1 MNQSIDKVA
10 VLGAGVMGAQIA
22 GHFANAGIPGLLYDI
37 NQELAQKG
45 VDGLTK
51 MKPAPLYKPKN
62 ADLVEACNYDEH
74 LKKLNEVDLVIEA
87 VAERLDIKHAVYNNI
102 VPHLK
107 ESVIMTSNTSGIPL
121 SDLISVLPDHL
132 KKRFMITH
140 FFNPPRY
147 MRLLELIKG
156 PDTDEAVYE
165 MIAEFGEDVLGKGI
179 VHAKDTPNFI
189 GNRIGVLGMS
199 VTMNTAIKNG
209 LTVEEVDK
217 LTGTVIGR
225 PKSATFRTADVV
237 GLDTMI
243 NVSNT
248 SYKNLPDDEEREEFK
263 IPIFLQK
270 LVDDG
275 NLGAKTK
282 AGFYKKT
289 DEGILSVDLKT
300 GEYGPQKKVRF
311 DGFRLAKDRQTSN
324 EKLKAM
330 AYSDDKGGKFF
341 WEILSRTL
349 IYSANRLPEISDD
362 IINIDN
368 AMKWG
373 YGWESGPFEVWDG
386 IGVRESVERMEKE
399 GRKVPQ
405 WVNDMLASGRESFY
419 ELKDGNRTY
428 FDVLSSTVKT
438 EEQSKKSINL
448 NLHKTG
454 GNVVKKDW
462 SASLIDLGDGVLNVE
477 FHSVLQPTLNPIDGS
492 LAQTISDGMDLLEAD
507 KYQALVIGH
516 QGANFCAG
524 ANLANMIQA
533 IEASAWDQMNE
544 RIKELQDLTQRIRFS
559 KAPVVAAPHH
569 LTLGGGF
576 ELIAPAAH
584 RVAAGEL
591 YIGAV
596 EVGVGLIPGAG
607 GNLRLILNLMENS
620 GKGRIN
626 SFQVS
631 QKAFETIGFAKVATS
646 ADEAKFLGYLLKSD
660 TVIINN
666 DHRILAAKQ
675 KALAMVND
683 SYKPPQYR
691 DDLKLPGT
699 GGRTAMAMA
708 LKGFKAQGKISSHDE
723 FIAKKLAFVLTGGDK
738 AGLTKTVDE
747 QYLLDIEREAF
758 VSLAGESLTQ
768 DRIRYMLK
776 KGKPLRN

>member
-62 ADLVEACNYDEH
+62 VDLVEPCNYDEH

-121 SDLISVLPDHL
+121 SDLISVLPAHL

-199 VTMNTAIKNG
+199 VTMNTAMKNG

-248 SYKNLPDDEEREEFK
+248 SFENLPDDEEREEFK
-263 IPIFLQK
+263 IPAFLQK
-270 LVDDG
+270 LVDNG

-311 DGFRLAKDRQTSN
+311 DGFRLAKDRQIPN

-419 ELKDGNRTY
+419 EIKGGNRTY

-438 EEQSKKSINL
+438 EEQSEKSINL

-454 GNVVKKDW
+454 GNIIKKDW

-492 LAQTISDGMDLLEAD
+492 LGQTISDGMDLLEAD

-533 IEASAWDQMNE
+533 IEASAWDQMNDT
-544 RIKELQDLTQRIRFS
+544 IKQLQDLTQRIRFS

-626 SFQVS
+626 SFQVA

>member
-311 DGFRLAKDRQTSN
+311 DGFRLAKERQTSN

-386 IGVRESVERMEKE
+386 IGVRESVGRMEKE

-438 EEQSKKSINL
+438 EEHSKKSINL

-626 SFQVS
+626 AFQVS